1 MISSMT
7 FLSTMDSDIFDLLQQ
22 QATGF
27 KHHMSRNLQNLRP
40 CTGPFSRRV
49 GSVGK
54 AHSWPGHKGCNGR
67 SRGIFGSWATN
78 SETNVLPRYKRQF
91 LNHFLKSCNHFIKTL
106 LTILKKWIYNIYFKF
121 SWLQLV
127 HSQFL
132 IVHLGKLEPPWSIKS
147 SRSMKN
153 IGFHCYSKPGSP
165 AKSNIKSRF
174 SGKI

>member
-106 LTILKKWIYNIYFKF
+106 LTILKKWIYNILYFKF
-121 SWLQLV
+121 SWNE
-127 HSQFL
+127 STL
-132 IVHLGKLEPPWSIKS
+132 ICFEGPKVMDWHVKRNWDASILWT
-147 SRSMKN
+147 
-153 IGFHCYSKPGSP
+153 IALFC
-165 AKSNIKSRF
+165 IQTRF
-174 SGKI
+174 SSKI